1 MTTNNQLSQF
11 LQTIQTNSSI
21 QQKLKQA
28 ADAESLAIAEIAKEA
43 GFNIPIEELMCR
55 GYWWE

>member
-11 LQTIQTNSSI
+11 MQSIQTNSSI

-28 ADAESLAIAEIAKEA
+28 ADAKSLAIAEIAKEA
-43 GFNIPIEELMCR
+43 GFITPIEELMSR
-55 GYWWE
+55 GYW

>member
-11 LQTIQTNSSI
+11 MQTIQKNSSI

-28 ADAESLAIAEIAKEA
+28 ANAKSLAIAEIAKEA
-43 GFNIPIEELMCR
+43 GFIIPIEELMSR